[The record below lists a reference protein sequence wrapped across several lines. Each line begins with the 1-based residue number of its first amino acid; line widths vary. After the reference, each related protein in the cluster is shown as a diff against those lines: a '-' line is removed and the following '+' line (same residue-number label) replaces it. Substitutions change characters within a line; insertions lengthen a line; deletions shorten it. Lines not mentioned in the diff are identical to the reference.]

1 MFIYL
6 YWWYSYISVIKI
18 PFGGFRFTSILVS
31 SIVLFAV
38 LAKIASRKELG
49 YYIEL
54 GNILF
59 EGIIGILIASI
70 INIFIG
76 EAMLSLLISIVGIV
90 IFSAYALYDISLI
103 KSEIQNDEMI

>member
-1 MFIYL
+1 M
-6 YWWYSYISVIKI
+6 
-18 PFGGFRFTSILVS
+18 
-31 SIVLFAV
+31 
-38 LAKIASRKELG
+38 
-49 YYIEL
+49 
-54 GNILF
+54 F
-59 EGIIGILIASI
+59 EGLIGILIASI